1 MVAYFVVKIDWL
13 LFEVKVAEAANH
25 VRAPLRMVAPLGN
38 NLKCSVLFMIVRN

>member
-38 NLKCSVLFMIVRN
+38 NLKSSVSFILLNF